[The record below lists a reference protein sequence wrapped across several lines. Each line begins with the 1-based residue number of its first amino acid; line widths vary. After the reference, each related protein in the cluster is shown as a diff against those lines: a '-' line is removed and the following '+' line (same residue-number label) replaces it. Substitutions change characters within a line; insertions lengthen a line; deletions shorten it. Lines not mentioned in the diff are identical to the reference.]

1 LSRPEAGLNA
11 SEEREQMHATE
22 INKEKN
28 RTTEVARPA
37 CSYPLETLMALQKI
51 LENGV
56 PDAPDPRLRPAAQT
70 NDAEKTLQPVF
81 RPQSER
87 NSMQAATNWKA
98 KLRQWWMKLG
108 KAKEADKGHSAQQ
121 TG

>member
-1 LSRPEAGLNA
+1 
-11 SEEREQMHATE
+11 MHATD

-28 RTTEVARPA
+28 RETELASPA

-51 LENGV
+51 LENGL
-56 PDAPDPRLRPAAQT
+56 PDAPAPLPQPAARS
-70 NDAEKTLQPVF
+70 NPAEKPFQPSF
-81 RPQSER
+81 RLQSETTAMR
-87 NSMQAATNWKA
+87 AGRNWKT
-98 KLRQWWMKLG
+98 KLRHWLIQLR

>member
-1 LSRPEAGLNA
+1 LNA
-11 SEEREQMHATE
+11 SEEREQMHASE
-22 INKEKN
+22 LNKEKN
-28 RTTEVARPA
+28 RTTEVGPPA

-56 PDAPDPRLRPAAQT
+56 PDAPDPLPRPAAQT
-70 NDAEKTLQPVF
+70 KDAEKSFQPVF

-87 NSMQAATNWKA
+87 NSVYAGCDWKT

-121 TG
+121 NG